1 MIARH
6 SIDQNAGLRNLNRLH
21 YRENFMP
28 NSDAGI
34 FLIAFAAML
43 LLWQPVV
50 FLSIIGTYAGAYVF
64 YRVTL
69 FWLPQL
75 FR

>member
-1 MIARH
+1 
-6 SIDQNAGLRNLNRLH
+6 
-21 YRENFMP
+21 MP

-69 FWLPQL
+69 FWLPRL
-75 FR
+75 FG